1 MEERTFQPGDIVQHF
16 KRETLPPAEK
26 ETAAYLYEIIGIA
39 VHTETEAPLMIYRAL
54 YGDKRLFARP
64 LAMFLSEVDHQK
76 YPGIRQKYRFEKI

>member
-16 KRETLPPAEK
+16 KRETLLPAEK
-26 ETAAYLYEIIGIA
+26 ETTAYLYEIIGIA
-39 VHTETEAPLMIYRAL
+39 VHTETKVPLMIYRAL
-54 YGDKRLFARP
+54 YGDNKLFARP